1 MEWIPAVTGLPA
13 PGRTLVVG
21 VVNVTPDSFSDG
33 GEWLD
38 PEDAIRHGHDL
49 IAEGAD
55 VIDVGGEST
64 RPGAVRPAVA
74 EELRRVLP
82 VIRELTAAG
91 AAVSVD
97 TMRAE
102 VAAAAIEAG
111 ARLVNDVSGGRAD
124 PEMLRTIAG
133 LGVAYICMH
142 WRGHSEDMYSRAV
155 YRDVV
160 AEVITELREQLD
172 QAVAAGIAPD
182 RLIIDPGFGFA
193 KTADHNWELL
203 RRLDELDG
211 LGFPLLLGV
220 SRKRFLSRLLAD
232 GDRLRP
238 ARQCDDA
245 SMALTVIAARQR
257 RLWGVRVHAVR
268 PHRDAIAVIDR
279 LHGIDPGE
287 QPATSQ

>member
-1 MEWIPAVTGLPA
+1 M
-13 PGRTLVVG
+13 G

-38 PEDAIRHGHDL
+38 PDDAVRHGHDL

-64 RPGAVRPAVA
+64 RPGATRPDL
-74 EELRRVLP
+74 ETELRRVLP
-82 VIRELTAAG
+82 VITELTRAG
-91 AAVSVD
+91 AVVSVD
-97 TMRAE
+97 TMRSE
-102 VAAAAIEAG
+102 VATAAVEAG
-111 ARLVNDVSGGRAD
+111 AKMINDVSGGRAD
-124 PEMLRTIAG
+124 PAMLSTVAE
-133 LGVAYICMH
+133 LEVAYLCMH
-142 WRGHSEDMYSRAV
+142 WRGHSEDMFSQAV
-155 YRDVV
+155 YDDVV
-160 AEVITELREQLD
+160 TEVITELRVQLD

-182 RLIIDPGFGFA
+182 RLVVDPGFGFA

-203 RRLDELDG
+203 RRIDELAVLG
-211 LGFPLLLGV
+211 LPVLLGV

-245 SMALTVIAARQR
+245 SMALTVVAAQH

-268 PHRDAIAVIDR
+268 PNRDAIAVIDQ
-279 LHGIDPGE
+279 LAQPG
-287 QPATSQ
+287 

>member
-1 MEWIPAVTGLPA
+1 MKPIPVVTGLPA
-13 PGRTLVVG
+13 PGRTTVMG

-38 PEDAIRHGHDL
+38 PDDAIRHGHEL

-55 VIDVGGEST
+55 VIDIGGEST
-64 RPGAVRPAVA
+64 RPGAVRPSIE

-82 VIRELTAAG
+82 VVRELTAAG
-91 AAVSVD
+91 AVVSVD

-102 VAAAAIEAG
+102 VAEAAVAAG
-111 ARLVNDVSGGRAD
+111 ARMINDVSGGRAD
-124 PEMLRTIAG
+124 PAMLPTVAG
-133 LGVAYICMH
+133 LGVAYLCMH

-160 AEVITELREQLD
+160 AEVIIELRHQLE
-172 QAVAAGIAPD
+172 QAVAAGITLD

-203 RRLDELDG
+203 RRMNEFEALG
-211 LGFPLLLGV
+211 LPMLLGV

-245 SMALTVIAARQR
+245 SMALTVIAAQQ

-268 PHRDAIAVIDR
+268 ANRDAIAVIDQLTGSGR
-279 LHGIDPGE
+279 PDQAGTPK
-287 QPATSQ
+287 

>member
-1 MEWIPAVTGLPA
+1 MKRIPVVTGLPA
-13 PGRTLVVG
+13 PGRTTVMG

-38 PEDAIRHGHDL
+38 PDDAIRHGHEL

-55 VIDVGGEST
+55 LIDVGGEST
-64 RPGAVRPAVA
+64 RPGAVRPSIE

-91 AAVSVD
+91 AVVSVD
-97 TMRAE
+97 TMRAV
-102 VAAAAIEAG
+102 VAEAAVAAG
-111 ARLVNDVSGGRAD
+111 ARMINDVSGGRAD
-124 PEMLRTIAG
+124 PAMLRTVAG

-160 AEVITELREQLD
+160 AEVIIELREQLD
-172 QAVAAGIAPD
+172 QAVAAGIEPG

-193 KTADHNWELL
+193 KTAEHNWELL
-203 RRLDELDG
+203 RRFDEFDVLG
-211 LGFPLLLGV
+211 LPLLLGV

-245 SMALTVIAARQR
+245 SMALTVIAARQQ

-268 PHRDAIAVIDR
+268 PHRDAIEVIER
-279 LHGIDPGE
+279 LHRIDSAE

>member
-1 MEWIPAVTGLPA
+1 MKTIPVVTGLPA
-13 PGRTLVVG
+13 PGRTTVMG

-38 PEDAIRHGHDL
+38 PDDAIRHGHEL

-55 VIDVGGEST
+55 LIDVGGEST
-64 RPGAVRPAVA
+64 RPGAVRPTVA

-91 AAVSVD
+91 AVVSVD

-102 VAAAAIEAG
+102 VAEAAVEAG
-111 ARLVNDVSGGRAD
+111 ARMINDVSGGRAD
-124 PEMLRTIAG
+124 PAMLPAVAG

-160 AEVITELREQLD
+160 DEVITELREQLD
-172 QAVAAGIAPD
+172 QAVAAGIGAD

-193 KTADHNWELL
+193 KNADHNWELL
-203 RRLDELDG
+203 RRMEELDVLG
-211 LGFPLLLGV
+211 LPVLLGV

-257 RLWGVRVHAVR
+257 LWGVRVHAVR
-268 PHRDAIAVIDR
+268 ANRDAIAVIDR
-279 LHGIDPGE
+279 LDGFDRTEPA
-287 QPATSQ
+287 ATSQ